1 MARSTGFKTR
11 FYMKG
16 ETGEWEQIA
25 HVRSITPPED
35 ETDEIEL
42 EELDGDGYKEFL
54 LGLTDPGEATV
65 TLNFDPENEGHLA
78 LIEAKESKEAKDFRI
93 VLPSGT
99 FGWEFKAFVRS
110 FAVQEIS
117 GSEVIQAQVTLR
129 ITGSSAPKPIS
140 NP

>member
-1 MARSTGFKTR
+1 MARSTGFRTK
-11 FYMKG
+11 FYMKN

-65 TLNFDPENEGHLA
+65 VLNFDPENQGHQKL
-78 LIEAKESKEAKDFRI
+78 LEAKASKEAKDFRI

-99 FGWEFKAFVRS
+99 FGWEFKAFVRG
-110 FAVQEIS
+110 FAVQEIAA
-117 GSEVIQAQVTLR
+117 SEVIQAQVTLR
-129 ITGSSAPKPIS
+129 ITGSSQPGPINQS
-140 NP
+140 